1 MVNSMELFGRTLGR
15 GEKTGFR
22 YGVASFPDSSPISID
37 VKAVVG
43 VKEGPTVTLLGVQH
57 GDEYNGMEVVNR
69 LMEGLEPSDLT
80 GTVIGIPV
88 SNPLAFNTGM
98 RVTPPSVGYENLNL
112 NRVWPG
118 NPQGLLMERIA
129 AAIWENA
136 IVGSDY
142 IVDLHEG
149 GRAFMARYIHARGTQ
164 ETDRLVG
171 DEIRR
176 LCSLFGQGVPV
187 LGGVRTRSHMMGSL
201 SVQAGLRGIPC
212 IGPELGGGSRIWPEF
227 VETGVQGVRNIMI
240 GLDMIQGEPVGSEL
254 EQITAPESSWPK
266 TQSGG
271 VMYNRCELGDIVEEG
286 ELLGVLKDTTGGL
299 LEEVR
304 APYRSVIL
312 DTRYIPTVYPGDW
325 TFHCGKIV

>member
-1 MVNSMELFGRTLGR
+1 MELFGKTLGR
-15 GEKTGFR
+15 GDKTGFR
-22 YGVASFPDSSPISID
+22 FGVASFPVGSPISLE
-37 VKAVVG
+37 VKIIVG
-43 VKEGPTVTLLGVQH
+43 VTEGPTVTLLGVQH

-69 LMEGLEPSDLT
+69 LMGGLKPGDLT

-88 SNPLAFNTGM
+88 SNPLAINTGM

-118 NPQGLLMERIA
+118 NPKGLLMERIA

-142 IVDLHEG
+142 IIDLHEG

-171 DEIRR
+171 TEIRR

-240 GLDMIQGEPVGSEL
+240 GLDMIQGEPVGSGL
-254 EQITAPESSWPK
+254 KQITAPESSCPK
-266 TQSGG
+266 TASGG
-271 VMYNRCELGDIVEEG
+271 GMSNRWERGDIGEEG
-286 ELLGVLKDTTGGL
+286 ELLGVLKDTTGNL

>member
-1 MVNSMELFGRTLGR
+1 
-15 GEKTGFR
+15 
-22 YGVASFPDSSPISID
+22 
-37 VKAVVG
+37 
-43 VKEGPTVTLLGVQH
+43 
-57 GDEYNGMEVVNR
+57 MEVVNR
-69 LMEGLEPSDLT
+69 LVDGLEPGDLT

-118 NPQGLLMERIA
+118 NPKGLLMERIA

-136 IVGSDY
+136 IVGTDY

-176 LCSLFGQGVPV
+176 LCSLFGQGIPV

-227 VETGVQGVRNIMI
+227 VEIGVQGVRNIMI
-240 GLDMIQGEPVGSEL
+240 GLDMIQGEPVGSGL

-266 TQSGG
+266 TESGG

-286 ELLGVLKDTTGGL
+286 ELLGVLKDTTGNL

>member
-1 MVNSMELFGRTLGR
+1 S
-15 GEKTGFR
+15 
-22 YGVASFPDSSPISID
+22 
-37 VKAVVG
+37 
-43 VKEGPTVTLLGVQH
+43 
-57 GDEYNGMEVVNR
+57 
-69 LMEGLEPSDLT
+69 

-88 SNPLAFNTGM
+88 SNPLAFNEGM

-118 NPQGLLMERIA
+118 NPEGLLMERIA
-129 AAIWENA
+129 ASIWENA
-136 IVGSDY
+136 VAGADY
-142 IVDLHEG
+142 VIDLHEG

-171 DEIRR
+171 DKIRR
-176 LCSLFGQGVPV
+176 LCRLFGQGVPV
-187 LGGVRTRSHMMGSL
+187 LGGIRTQSHMMGSL
-201 SVQAGLRGIPC
+201 SIQAGLRGIPC

-240 GLDMIQGEPVGSEL
+240 GLDMIQGEPVGQGL

-266 TQSGG
+266 TGRGG
-271 VMYNRCELGDIVEEG
+271 VMYNSCGLGDIVEEG
-286 ELLGVLKDTTGGL
+286 ELLGALKDTTGKPI
-299 LEEVR
+299 EEVR
-304 APYRSVIL
+304 APYKSVIL